1 MCPTSLNFIEE
12 LISNL
17 GTRNALYTRKENY
30 KVVPEYFLSHEWCSY
45 HEFN

>member
-17 GTRNALYTRKENY
+17 GTRNALYTRKEND
-30 KVVPEYFLSHEWCSY
+30 KVVPEYFLSHERWSY